1 MMPAKIAIFEDD
13 LWAAFAPLSYT
24 AALFDIKTACR
35 SILESYEEPPSTLL
49 VRDSLRDVTAERHP
63 DFEVNPAKIDDDTI
77 FVHSAV
83 LPSSIEA
90 SHLNEMRRTFAI
102 AADDRVLVARLSA
115 SDREKVAASA
125 SAGKRVKPKSLRV
138 DKVISHEGSKNPPKI
153 LLRPWELIKDLEHR
167 LSSQIGAL
175 VERPESNYDWYNGPD
190 AAKARGIVVRGESGA
205 LVSRSAVLEEGTV
218 LDCSK
223 GPVLIQKGAK
233 ISPSRIVG
241 PAFISE
247 GTQVKQFSVLASC
260 YVGRECRIAG
270 EVEDSIVCDYSNKAH
285 TGFLGHSY
293 VGSWTNIGAMTTTS
307 DLKMTYG
314 DIKMTSA
321 GAKINTGMNKL
332 GSFFGDMVKTSIG
345 CLIYSGSLIG
355 VSSHL
360 HGLVSGDVPSF
371 TIAGKSIGAS
381 DVELRL
387 DSAIETQRKMMARR
401 SIAMS
406 MAYEAMITRVFR
418 DTAAER
424 RDAGVRKAKFA
435 SP

>member
-1 MMPAKIAIFEDD
+1 
-13 LWAAFAPLSYT
+13 
-24 AALFDIKTACR
+24 
-35 SILESYEEPPSTLL
+35 
-49 VRDSLRDVTAERHP
+49 
-63 DFEVNPAKIDDDTI
+63 
-77 FVHSAV
+77 
-83 LPSSIEA
+83 
-90 SHLNEMRRTFAI
+90 
-102 AADDRVLVARLSA
+102 
-115 SDREKVAASA
+115 
-125 SAGKRVKPKSLRV
+125 
-138 DKVISHEGSKNPPKI
+138 
-153 LLRPWELIKDLEHR
+153 
-167 LSSQIGAL
+167 
-175 VERPESNYDWYNGPD
+175 
-190 AAKARGIVVRGESGA
+190 
-205 LVSRSAVLEEGTV
+205 
-218 LDCSK
+218 
-223 GPVLIQKGAK
+223 
-233 ISPSRIVG
+233 
-241 PAFISE
+241 
-247 GTQVKQFSVLASC
+247 
-260 YVGRECRIAG
+260 
-270 EVEDSIVCDYSNKAH
+270 
-285 TGFLGHSY
+285 
-293 VGSWTNIGAMTTTS
+293 
-307 DLKMTYG
+307 MTYG

-321 GAKINTGMNKL
+321 GAKTNTGMNKL